1 MLDYDNGF
9 DLVDQMQWED
19 LIVFESLES
28 VGLEDSYCGDTVPA
42 AQATYY
48 RDEM

>member
-28 VGLEDSYCGDTVPA
+28 AGLEDGYSGDTVPA
-42 AQATYY
+42 AQSAYY
-48 RDEM
+48 FEEY